1 MHIRYKSILIY
12 LTFFTLAFSFPIQ
25 VLISSPYPALLPYF
39 FLGIL
44 YFIAFIEKGWS
55 LKIWHFNNGILI
67 NIYLLLVLSHTFFQ
81 LFFDLISLYKATSA
95 IIIFAL
101 PVLFYIYF
109 YYYASNRQVRT
120 AFLAIFINGIVIGI
134 FFVLDS
140 YLMLVFGIV
149 SDYSYAV
156 MDYISLRSISE
167 DGIENI
173 ARISPFGRSHGL
185 LEKHIVSASWVVFSC
200 ISLLSLFNFNNKIRV
215 LFLLIYTLILLIC
228 LNFTSLVSFLITVIF
243 LLSFINR
250 YFIKNI
256 LFFTI
261 LIVSIFIF
269 LYLIDINYVKI
280 IKLQIETQISILTDK
295 ENIAIPGGTYFGNLI
310 NDIINYPN
318 IAKEYPFGLFFGDG
332 FSEPG
337 YPKGGDYG
345 IVESLHR
352 FGPTMFLLVY
362 VGLAILIIKVRK
374 NLNKTYPS
382 DNNYVGY
389 CQFSVCII
397 LYILITELHYSIWY
411 SKSIFPIFFMSLAL
425 LERYKILK
433 INNTSH

>member
-12 LTFFTLAFSFPIQ
+12 LTFFTLAFAFPIQ

-44 YFIAFIEKGWS
+44 YFIAFTEKGWS
-55 LKIWHFNNGILI
+55 LKIWHFNNAILL

-81 LFFDLISLYKATSA
+81 LFFDLISLYQATST

-101 PVLFYIYF
+101 PVFFYIYF

-120 AFLAIFINGIVIGI
+120 ALLAIFISGIVIGI

-156 MDYISLRSISE
+156 MDYIYLRSINE
-167 DGIENI
+167 TGIENV
-173 ARISPFGRSHGL
+173 ARISPYGRSHGL

-200 ISLLSLFNFNNKIRV
+200 ISLLSLFNFKNKIRV

-228 LNFTSLVSFLITVIF
+228 LNFTSLVAFLITVIF
-243 LLSFINR
+243 LLSLNK

-256 LFFTI
+256 LFFII
-261 LIVSIFIF
+261 LIVFIFIF
-269 LYLIDINYVKI
+269 LYLIDINYIKI

-295 ENIAIPGGTYFGNLI
+295 ENTAIPGSTYFGNLI
-310 NDIINYPN
+310 NDIIKYPN
-318 IAKEYPFGLFFGDG
+318 IAAEYPFGLFFGDG
-332 FSEPG
+332 FSVPG

-345 IVESLHR
+345 MVESLHR
-352 FGPTMFLLVY
+352 FGPTMFLLVFM
-362 VGLAILIIKVRK
+362 GLAILIIKVRK
-374 NLNKTYPS
+374 NLNKMYPS
-382 DNNYVGY
+382 DKNYVGY
-389 CQFSVCII
+389 CLFSVCIL

-411 SKSIFPIFFMSLAL
+411 SKSIFPIFFISLAL
-425 LERYKILK
+425 LERYKIQK
-433 INNTSH
+433 IKNTPH